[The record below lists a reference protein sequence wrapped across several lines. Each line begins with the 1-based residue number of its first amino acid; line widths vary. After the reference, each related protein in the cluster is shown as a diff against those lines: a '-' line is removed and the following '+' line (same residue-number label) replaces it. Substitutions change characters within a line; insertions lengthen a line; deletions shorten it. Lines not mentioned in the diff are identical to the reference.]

1 MATAITIQT
10 SRSTDYK
17 SITITSE
24 SYLDLI
30 SSITLNFYTSSQ
42 TSVYDTYELSAAEI
56 SSFISNG
63 SITLTFLT
71 MFGTEYISDNWYDI
85 QMIGNSG
92 DYESNLDGFASYAY
106 LEPLVYINNL
116 NNLHTPDE
124 QRGSIE
130 NIALQIMWLQGLK
143 YLDTSTVNDR
153 RVKSL
158 KRMKGL
164 LKLNT

>member
-1 MATAITIQT
+1 MATAIIIQT
-10 SRSTDYK
+10 SRSTDSK

-30 SSITLNFYTSSQ
+30 TSIVLNFYTTS
-42 TSVYDTYELSAAEI
+42 TNSVYDTYTLTELEVSN
-56 SSFISNG
+56 FVSNG
-63 SITLTFLT
+63 TITLTFQT
-71 MFGTEYISDNWYDI
+71 MFASGYVPDNWYDI
-85 QMIGNSG
+85 QMVGNDG
-92 DYESNLDGFASYAY
+92 DYLSNLDGFASYAY
-106 LEPLVYINNL
+106 LEPVIYINNL

-124 QRGSIE
+124 YRGSVE
-130 NIALQIMWLQGLK
+130 KIALQIMWLQGLK

-164 LKLNT
+164 LKLNR

>member
-63 SITLTFLT
+63 TITLTFLT

-85 QMIGNSG
+85 QLIGNSG